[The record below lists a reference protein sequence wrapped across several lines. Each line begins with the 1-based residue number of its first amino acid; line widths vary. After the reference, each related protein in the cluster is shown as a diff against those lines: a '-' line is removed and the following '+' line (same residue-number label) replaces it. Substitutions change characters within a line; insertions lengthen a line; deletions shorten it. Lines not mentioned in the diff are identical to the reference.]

1 MFNFK
6 NAKTNAMNGIGKHS
20 TLITFILATVG
31 VVGTAYLASKE
42 IPKAKA
48 EVQTVLAKEG
58 LTKTQKATESVKVV
72 AKSTWKTLAVAAGTI
87 LLVTGTAA
95 VSTANAATT
104 VAGLTSAL
112 NLAETKLKDTT
123 EVINDIPDKKV
134 KEEAQREVVQKMVNR
149 ATKDMKE
156 ENRSG
161 NPNVYTWV
169 SVWDGTRIEATY
181 QMIDSLEDLVDAQ
194 ITNTGF
200 ATVADVYDLLVRL
213 GANIVWDEDQDD
225 YYKVTRMYG
234 WNGGFESRH
243 SVFVNEYGHT
253 VYSLEF
259 SDPSTDF

>member
-1 MFNFK
+1 MINFNQTK
-6 NAKTNAMNGIGKHS
+6 ANAMEGIARKS
-20 TLITFILATVG
+20 TLVTFILATLG

-48 EVQTVLAKEG
+48 EVKTILDNKD
-58 LTKTQKATESVKVV
+58 LTKSQKTTEAVKSV
-72 AKSTWKTLAVAAGTI
+72 AKSTWKTAAVAALTV

-95 VSTANAATT
+95 ITTANAATT

-123 EVINDIPDKKV
+123 EAINNIPDKKV
-134 KEEAQREVVQKMVNR
+134 KEEVKREVTQKMVSR
-149 ATKDMKE
+149 ATADLKE
-156 ENRSG
+156 ENHSG

-169 SVWDGTRIEATY
+169 SIWDGTRIEATY

-225 YYKVTRMYG
+225 YYKVAKMYG
-234 WNGGFESRH
+234 WNGGFEARH
-243 SVFVNEYGHT
+243 TVFVNDYGRT

-259 SDPSTDF
+259 SDPTADF